1 MQMMTSLFST
11 IAAITTLALY
21 SITTG
26 AVALFV
32 T

>member
-1 MQMMTSLFST
+1 MQIIAALLRTT
-11 IAAITTLALY
+11 AAITTLALY